1 MSKEN
6 KSWTITPLIALGLI
20 FITLK
25 LMGYITWS
33 WWWVTAPFWVLPAI
47 LVSAVAIISL
57 IVGAIKLFG
66 GEKS

>member
-6 KSWTITPLIALGLI
+6 KSWTITPVMALGLI
-20 FITLK
+20 FVTLK
-25 LMGYITWS
+25 LMGYIAWS

-47 LVSAVAIISL
+47 LIAALGIVSL

-66 GEKS
+66 GDKS

>member
-33 WWWVTAPFWVLPAI
+33 WWWVTAPFWGGLALWLVIIAVLLMVI
-47 LVSAVAIISL
+47 
-57 IVGAIKLFG
+57 GAITYRESK
-66 GEKS
+66 KS

>member
-33 WWWVTAPFWVLPAI
+33 WWWVTAPFWGGLALWLVIIVVL
-47 LVSAVAIISL
+47 LMVF
-57 IVGAIKLFG
+57 GAITYSESK
-66 GEKS
+66 KS

>member
-33 WWWVTAPFWVLPAI
+33 WWWVTAPFWGGLALWLVIIAVLLMVI
-47 LVSAVAIISL
+47 
-57 IVGAIKLFG
+57 GAITHSESK
-66 GEKS
+66 KS

>member
-33 WWWVTAPFWVLPAI
+33 WWWVTAPFWGGLALWLVIIAVLLMVI
-47 LVSAVAIISL
+47 
-57 IVGAIKLFG
+57 GAITHRESK
-66 GEKS
+66 KS

>member
-33 WWWVTAPFWVLPAI
+33 WWWVTAPFWGGLALWLVIIAVLLMVI
-47 LVSAVAIISL
+47 
-57 IVGAIKLFG
+57 GAITHRESKKL
-66 GEKS
+66 